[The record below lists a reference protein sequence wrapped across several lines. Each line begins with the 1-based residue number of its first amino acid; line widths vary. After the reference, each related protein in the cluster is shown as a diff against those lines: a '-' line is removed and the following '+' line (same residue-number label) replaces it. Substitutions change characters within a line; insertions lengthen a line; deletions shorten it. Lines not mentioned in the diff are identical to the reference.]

1 MVLRLGRLA
10 FVWPL
15 LGCAAGRA
23 LDKRILEEEAWQ
35 AQLTVAFKRLQE
47 MESSLQPPTQVKSHP
62 GIIVAI
68 IVVAFLAFLAAVF
81 IVKKYCFT
89 ESNVTYRY
97 SVLRSYQEADDL
109 GNSTTNRL
117 QNDDSDEDLLD

>member
-1 MVLRLGRLA
+1 MSILNV
-10 FVWPL
+10 V
-15 LGCAAGRA
+15 AGYPGSCN
-23 LDKRILEEEAWQ
+23 DFHILHNSC
-35 AQLTVAFKRLQE
+35 
-47 MESSLQPPTQVKSHP
+47 SSTSLSMACVGKDICWVKSHP